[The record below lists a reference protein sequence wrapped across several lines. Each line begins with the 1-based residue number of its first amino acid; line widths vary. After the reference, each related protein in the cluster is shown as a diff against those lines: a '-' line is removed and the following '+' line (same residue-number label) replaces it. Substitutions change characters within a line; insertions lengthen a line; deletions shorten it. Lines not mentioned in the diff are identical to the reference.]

1 MLTLSNFLD
10 LPWIESHVGPNHG
23 GEIRNPKR
31 SQATFGVYSRARVE
45 EASRRNIWG
54 SHIQSQPK
62 VLSKLLRRLLCGG
75 EIGVS
80 IVNDSKRTYA
90 ISNTQTL
97 QIKGSQIYKFKI
109 PKTYK
114 VKPRPEN
121 THQDVHQVYHEPGLF
136 VASFLS
142 TGDDAFK
149 IVKSEINSS
158 NCSLLISIP
167 YMYTAWRID

>member
-1 MLTLSNFLD
+1 MNRITCGTQPRLRNSEPKAKPGLFRCLLLSKGRRGLAEKYMRV
-10 LPWIESHVGPNHG
+10 PHTKSTQGP
-23 GEIRNPKR
+23 IKI
-31 SQATFGVYSRARVE
+31 TT
-45 EASRRNIWG
+45 EAPLWRRNRR
-54 SHIQSQPK
+54 SHSE
-62 VLSKLLRRLLCGG
+62 RLKANVGHF
-75 EIGVS
+75 
-80 IVNDSKRTYA
+80 
-90 ISNTQTL
+90 NTQTL
-97 QIKGSQIYKFKI
+97 QIKSSQIYKFKI
-109 PKTYK
+109 PKTYE

-121 THQDVHQVYHEPGLF
+121 AHQDVHQVYHEPGLF